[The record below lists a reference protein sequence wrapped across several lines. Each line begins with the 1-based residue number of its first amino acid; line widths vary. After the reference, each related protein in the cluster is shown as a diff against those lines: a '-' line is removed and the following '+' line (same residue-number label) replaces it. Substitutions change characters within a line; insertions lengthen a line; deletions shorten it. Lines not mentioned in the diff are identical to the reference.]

1 MLVRRP
7 NRARELGPRVLGAQ
21 RPFRTLA
28 RMKTAPALARTAQV
42 VGIVKQGQRPFAG
55 VAALAAIALLA
66 PLACRS
72 APQRTGPRYPTAP
85 RGDVVDTYHGV
96 QVSDPY
102 RWLEETDSP
111 ATQRW
116 IAEQNELTR
125 GVLDATPEREALVK
139 RLTELWDYE
148 RFGLPERH
156 GERWFVTRNDGL
168 QNQAVL
174 YQLDSLE
181 GEPRVL
187 LDPNT
192 LSADGTMALSGLEFS
207 HDGRY
212 LAYGVADGGSDWNVW
227 RIRDVQSGRD
237 LDDELRWIKFAA
249 PAWAPDSKGLYY
261 SRYDAPQPGKE
272 LEAVNFNQKLW
283 FHALGTAQA
292 QDALVLERPDHPEW
306 SFGPTVSD
314 DGRWL
319 VISVGLGTDPK
330 NLVFLKDLSTPD
342 APIRELVS
350 EFVASYDFVAAS
362 AESLYFRTDRDAPR
376 GRLVRIALGAGAK
389 PEWQTV
395 VDQSDDTLDGVDLVG
410 GRFLLSYTKDARSV
424 VRVHEASGE
433 FVREVELP
441 GMGSASG
448 FEGRAEDPIT
458 FYSFASF
465 RQPATIYAYDTQS
478 GQSRLWRAP
487 KLAFDP
493 EAFTTEQV
501 FYSSKDGARVP
512 MFLTYKKG
520 LKRDGANPTLLFGY
534 GGFNI
539 SLTPNFR
546 AARIAW
552 LERGGVYAQANLR
565 GGGEYGEEWHA
576 AGTKLRKQN
585 VFDDFIAAAEF
596 LVREKWT
603 SPAKLAIQ
611 GGSNGGLL
619 VGAVLN
625 QRPDLFG
632 AAIPAVGVMD
642 MLRFEQFTIGWAWT
656 SDYGSVK
663 NADEFNAL
671 RAYSPY
677 HNVKLGE
684 HYPATLVVTAERD
697 DRVVPAHSFKYAA
710 ALQHAQGGPEPIL
723 IRIETRAGHGAGK
736 PTSKQIDQAADELAF
751 LIDSLR

>member
-1 MLVRRP
+1 MSYGPAFDRSSPSFSDCNSRRKS
-7 NRARELGPRVLGAQ
+7 
-21 RPFRTLA
+21 LA
-28 RMKTAPALARTAQV
+28 GALA
-42 VGIVKQGQRPFAG
+42 
-55 VAALAAIALLA
+55 VAAFAVLA

-72 APQRTGPRYPTAP
+72 AAGRESPRYPVAP
-85 RGDVVDTYHGV
+85 RGDVTDTHHGV
-96 QVSDPY
+96 LVSDPY
-102 RWLEETDSP
+102 RWLEETDTP

-116 IAEQNELTR
+116 IAAQNELTR
-125 GVLDATPEREALVK
+125 GRLDAIAEREPLVK

-192 LSADGTMALSGLEFS
+192 LSADGTMALAGLVFS

-212 LAYGVADGGSDWNVW
+212 LAYGVSDGGSDWNVW
-227 RIRDVQSGRD
+227 RIREVASGRD
-237 LDDELRWIKFAA
+237 LGDELRWIKFAS
-249 PAWAPDSKGLYY
+249 PAWAPDSQGLYY
-261 SRYDAPQPGKE
+261 ARYDAPQPGKE
-272 LEAVNFNQKLW
+272 LEAVNLNQKLW
-283 FHALGTAQA
+283 FHALGAAQQ
-292 QDALVLERPDHPEW
+292 QDTLVLERPDHPEW
-306 SFGPTVSD
+306 SFAPTVSD

-319 VISVGLGTDPK
+319 VISVGRGTDPK
-330 NLVFLKDLSTPD
+330 NLVFLRDLSRPD
-342 APIRELVS
+342 ASIVELVREFEAS
-350 EFVASYDFVAAS
+350 YEFVDAG

-376 GRLVRIALGAGAK
+376 GRLTELSWSTDGQLERWRTLV
-389 PEWQTV
+389 EQTA
-395 VDQSDDTLDGVDLVG
+395 DTLDNADLVG
-410 GRFLLSYTKDARSV
+410 GRFVLSYTRDARSA
-424 VRVHEASGE
+424 VRVHALSGE
-433 FVREVELP
+433 FVREVDLP
-441 GMGSASG
+441 GVGSASG
-448 FEGRAEDPIT
+448 FEGRSDEPTT

-465 RQPATIYAYDTQS
+465 RHPATVYAYDTQS

-487 KLAFDP
+487 RLSFEP
-493 EAFTTEQV
+493 EHFTTEQV
-501 FYSSKDGARVP
+501 FYSSKDGTRVP

-520 LKRDGANPTLLFGY
+520 LERNGANPTLLFGY

-539 SLTPNFR
+539 SLTPSFR
-546 AARIAW
+546 ASRIAW

-603 SPAKLAIQ
+603 SSKRLAIQ

-625 QRPDLFG
+625 QRPELFG

-642 MLRFEQFTIGWAWT
+642 MLRFERFTIGWAWT

-663 NADEFNAL
+663 NADEFHAL

-677 HNVKLGE
+677 HNVKVGAN
-684 HYPATLVVTAERD
+684 YPPTLVVTAERD

-710 ALQHAQGGPEPIL
+710 ALQHAQGGPAPIL

-751 LIDSLR
+751 LIDALR

>member
-1 MLVRRP
+1 M
-7 NRARELGPRVLGAQ
+7 NLG
-21 RPFRTLA
+21 TL
-28 RMKTAPALARTAQV
+28 LARTTLPRFHFTPRRSALV
-42 VGIVKQGQRPFAG
+42 HAL
-55 VAALAAIALLA
+55 ALAALSLGAS
-66 PLACRS
+66 LACRS
-72 APQRTGPRYPTAP
+72 APERAKPRYPEAA
-85 RGDVVDTYHGV
+85 RGDVTDSYHGV
-96 QVSDPY
+96 LVSDPY
-102 RWLEETDSP
+102 RWLEETDAP

-125 GVLDATPEREALVK
+125 GVLDSVPEREALVK

-174 YQLDSLE
+174 YQLDSLDA
-181 GEPRVL
+181 EPRVL
-187 LDPNT
+187 LDPNK
-192 LSADGTMALSGLEFS
+192 LSADGTMALSGLVFS

-212 LAYGVADGGSDWNVW
+212 LAYGVADGGSDWNIW
-227 RIRDVQSGRD
+227 RVREVASGRD
-237 LDDELRWIKFAA
+237 LEDELRWIKFAQ

-261 SRYDAPQPGKE
+261 ARYDAPQPGKE
-272 LEAVNFNQKLW
+272 LEAVNLNQKLW
-283 FHALGTAQA
+283 FHALGTKQA
-292 QDALVLERPDHPEW
+292 QDSLVLERPDHPEW
-306 SFGPTVSD
+306 SFSPTVSD

-319 VISVGLGTDPK
+319 VISVGRGTDPK
-330 NLVFLKDLSTPD
+330 NLVFLRDLS
-342 APIRELVS
+342 AANAQILGLVS
-350 EFVASYDFVAAS
+350 EFEASYEFVDS
-362 AESLYFRTDRDAPR
+362 SGETMYFRTDREAPR
-376 GRLVRIALGAGAK
+376 GTLASVELSLGG
-389 PEWQTV
+389 EIQLWRTV
-395 VDQSDDTLDGVDLVG
+395 VGQTADTLDGADLVG
-410 GRFLLSYTKDARSV
+410 SHFVLRYTKDARSA
-424 VRVHEASGE
+424 VRVHGMKGE
-433 FVREVELP
+433 LVREVELP
-441 GMGSASG
+441 GVGSAGG
-448 FEGRAEDPIT
+448 FEGRAGDPTT

-465 RQPATIYAYDTQS
+465 RQPGAVYAYDTQS
-478 GQSRLWRAP
+478 GASRLWRAP
-487 KLAFDP
+487 KLAYDP

-501 FYSSKDGARVP
+501 FYSSKDGTREP

-520 LKRDGANPTLLFGY
+520 LARNGANPTLLFGY

-546 AARIAW
+546 ASRIAW
-552 LERGGVYAQANLR
+552 LERGGIYAQANLR

-625 QRPDLFG
+625 QRPELFG

-642 MLRFEQFTIGWAWT
+642 MLRFELFTIGWAWT
-656 SDYGSVK
+656 SDFGSVK
-663 NADEFNAL
+663 NEDEFHAL

-677 HNVKLGE
+677 HNVKLGA

-751 LIDSLR
+751 LFDALR